1 MGWYICSGNVLPSN
15 IVLDSPLTNLEL
27 RAMPTKTTFTKG
39 TALDL
44 TGLLIAATYENGTT
58 QVVTDYTST
67 PPNGTVLENTGTQIV
82 TITYENGGVTRTVS
96 FNIYVPEYSIVSW
109 SSGTDE
115 EIVAMVQ
122 AADEGKINLSDYW
135 AVGDERTV
143 HLLAT
148 DSISGSGAIEGQDVV
163 FVLMDTDCL
172 GFNLTEATASNRTK
186 PSFIAG
192 MKNCLKTTGCMN
204 ITGTNSNGW
213 SGCLRRTWCNNE
225 FYNAVPSTFRSIFK
239 QFTWQQGK
247 GGSSS
252 GLLTTQDY
260 FGLAPEMAICGSQNY
275 SYPDEAVLYTQ
286 WNWYQTASN
295 RTKTVNGSGSY
306 WWTCSPN
313 VGTYNTE
320 YFCSI
325 SHHGASATLGQYM
338 YADSAYGLSPFGCI

>member
-67 PPNGTVLENTGTQIV
+67 PPNGTILENTGTQIV

-143 HLLAT
+143 HLSAT
-148 DSISGSGAIEGQDVV
+148 DGAHGAIAEEDVIL
-163 FVLMDTDCL
+163 VLMDTDCL
-172 GFNLTEATASNRTK
+172 GFTLVEATASDRTK

-192 MKNCLKTTGCMN
+192 MKNCLKSTGYMN
-204 ITGTNSNGW
+204 TSNTNVNGW
-213 SGCLRRTWCNNE
+213 SGCARRTWCNNE
-225 FYNAVPSTFRSIFK
+225 FYTAVPSTLRSIFK

-247 GGSSS
+247 GGGASS

-260 FGLAPEMAICGSQNY
+260 FGLAPMKAIVGSRSY
-275 SYPDEAVLYTQ
+275 SQSDEAALYAQ

-295 RTKTVNGSGSY
+295 KIKTVNGSNAF
-306 WWTCSPN
+306 WWTCSPLLN
-313 VGTYNTE
+313 A

-325 SHHGASATLGQYM
+325 SSSGNSLSSAQYV
-338 YADSAYGLSPFGCI
+338 YANNDYGLSPFGCI